1 MPKPLLSSPKER
13 EEKQQ
18 SLLNTYEEQ
27 VKRKSSSQP
36 GKLELDRL
44 LRKPRSKEYL
54 EAMQK
59 LDTGGHVHNKAA
71 VQDILDALAKEFPEI
86 CLPDILLGIVAPCY
100 LGDPYEV
107 HSVDIAG
114 NITTHYKSGQQ
125 MPGSLEKVR
134 GMVMNGGYIL
144 VEVYTDCCRAV
155 SANGTVSVVPF

>member
-1 MPKPLLSSPKER
+1 MPKPLLNPQKER
-13 EEKQQ
+13 EGKQQ
-18 SLLNTYEEQ
+18 PLLSASKEQ
-27 VKRKSSSQP
+27 IKSKPSAQMS
-36 GKLELDRL
+36 KLEQDRL
-44 LRKPRSKEYL
+44 LRKTRSKEYM

-59 LDTGGHVHNKAA
+59 LDTGGHVHNKSA
-71 VQDILDALAKEFPEI
+71 VQDIMDALAKEFPEI
-86 CLPDILLGIVAPCY
+86 NLPDILLGIVAPCY

-114 NITTHYKSGQQ
+114 NITTHYKSGQP

-155 SANGTVSVVPF
+155 SANGTVSVVPL